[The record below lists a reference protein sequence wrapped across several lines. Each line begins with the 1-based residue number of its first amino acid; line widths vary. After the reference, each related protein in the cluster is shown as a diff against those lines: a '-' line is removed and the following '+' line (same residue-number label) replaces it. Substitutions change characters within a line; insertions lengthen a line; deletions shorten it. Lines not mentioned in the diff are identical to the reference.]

1 MTDRR
6 RIQGPEITVAPIII
20 KSPDKEKIQFRD
32 VNGQR
37 RDGRNLEDIRPICI
51 YFESHRDRD
60 LIRNVALNFMVFFL
74 QI

>member
-6 RIQGPEITVAPIII
+6 RIQGPEITVAPIIT
-20 KSPDKEKIQFRD
+20 KSPDKGKIQLKD

-51 YFESHRDRD
+51 YFEFHCDR
-60 LIRNVALNFMVFFL
+60 
-74 QI
+74 